1 MQGVGKLVK
10 IKEGGSYSFSGLK
23 LMNSFKPSINA
34 IVTEAVENNERYV
47 SMIKYEFNLSYNKIS
62 CLKFLLQCDWCI

>member
-1 MQGVGKLVK
+1 
-10 IKEGGSYSFSGLK
+10 
-23 LMNSFKPSINA
+23 MNSFKPSINA